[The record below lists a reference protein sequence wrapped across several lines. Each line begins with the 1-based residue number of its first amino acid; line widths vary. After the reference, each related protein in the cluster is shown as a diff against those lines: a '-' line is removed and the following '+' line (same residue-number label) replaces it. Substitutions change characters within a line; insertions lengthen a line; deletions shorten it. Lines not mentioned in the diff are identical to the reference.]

1 MKILLDKREN
11 GCIMGTNFIEQTE
24 DEHGFCKRPEYYRC
38 IEDVN
43 RLVIPLSYSSASHL
57 GITPQALSWTIRNN
71 RWKIERMKVVAK
83 CLGVKLSSLMQ

>member
-1 MKILLDKREN
+1 MDYVNLTTSERVKIL
-11 GCIMGTNFIEQTE
+11 M
-24 DEHGFCKRPEYYRC
+24 
-38 IEDVN
+38 N
-43 RLVIPLSYSSASHL
+43 RKGVTLNHLASHL